1 MASTM
6 SDFLDELETADP
18 EARERRQFAALGEQI
33 AHARRAAPAFASA
46 LADVDP
52 AVVTDRAALARLPV
66 IRKSELMERQSA
78 GPDTHRPFGG
88 LTALESGRLARIF
101 VSPGPIYDPEGR
113 RGDWWRMA
121 RALWAAGFRRG
132 DIIHNC
138 FSYHFTPAGMML
150 ETGAHEIGCAV
161 VPAGVGNTEQQV
173 RAIADIR
180 PTGYVGTPSFL
191 KIILDKGAELGAD
204 LSSLRR
210 ALVSGEALPAA
221 LRGELA
227 GRGLDVRQCYATA
240 DLGLIAYE
248 SIPDAGLILDEWVI
262 VEILRPGT
270 GTPVA
275 PGEVGEVVVTTLNPD
290 YPLIRFATGDLS
302 LLLPGTSACGRTGP
316 RLKGWMGR
324 ADQTTKIRGLFVH
337 PSQVAEIA
345 RRHAPVGRYRLVAG
359 RDGTNDTMEF
369 RAEVAL
375 GDRSDGLAAAIGETI
390 QAVTKLRARVAFVD
404 AGNLPNDGKVIEDTR
419 SHG

>member
-1 MASTM
+1 MARTM
-6 SDFLDELETADP
+6 SVFLDEFETADP
-18 EARERRQFAALGEQI
+18 EMRERRQFAALGEQI
-33 AHARRAAPAFASA
+33 AHAKRAAPTLAAT

-52 AVVTDRAALARLPV
+52 AAVTDRAALARLPV
-66 IRKSELMERQSA
+66 IRKSELMERQST
-78 GPDTHRPFGG
+78 GPDSHRPFGG
-88 LTALESGRLARIF
+88 LTALETGRLARIF

-150 ETGAHEIGCAV
+150 ETGAHEIGCAA

-180 PTGYVGTPSFL
+180 PAGYVGTPSFL
-191 KIILDKGAELGAD
+191 KIILDKGAEMGAD

-221 LRGELA
+221 LRSDLA

-248 SIPDAGLILDEWVI
+248 SIADAGLILDEWVI

-270 GTPVA
+270 GDPVPA
-275 PGEVGEVVVTTLNPD
+275 GEVGEVVVTTLNPD

-302 LLLPGTSACGRTGP
+302 MLLPGTSACGRTAP

-345 RRHAPVGRYRLVAG
+345 RRHAQIGRCRLVVG
-359 RDGTNDTMEF
+359 RDGTNDTMDLHSEI
-369 RAEVAL
+369 AV
-375 GDRSDGLAAAIGETI
+375 GDRGDGLAAAIGETV

-404 AGNLPNDGKVIEDTR
+404 PGSLPNDGKVIDDTR
-419 SHG
+419 SHV